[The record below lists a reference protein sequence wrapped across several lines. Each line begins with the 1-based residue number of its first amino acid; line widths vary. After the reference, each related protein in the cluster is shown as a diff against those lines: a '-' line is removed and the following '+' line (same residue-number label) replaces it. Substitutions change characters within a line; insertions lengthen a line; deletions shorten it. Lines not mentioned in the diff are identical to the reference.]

1 MSKKHIIIYTLLRP
15 LVAVFLYIKFG
26 YRFKV
31 AKNLPE
37 KYIVLSNH
45 NTDFDPLFV
54 AMSFPRQMY
63 FVASEHIARWKN
75 AYKFIKF
82 ALAPI
87 TRYKGAPANAAV
99 IEIIR
104 RIRKGASVCVF
115 AEGVRSWDGVTCPI
129 LPSTAKLIKSAGCGL
144 VTYKIIGGYFAS
156 PMWSGASSRR
166 GRVYGSPVSVYTKE
180 QIDSMS
186 VDEIY
191 SIITTDLYEDAYA
204 RQAESP
210 KCYKGKRLAE
220 RLENLMF
227 VCPSCGRVDTLA
239 SSGDTV
245 SCNGCSHS
253 FKYDEYG
260 MLCGTRFKNLKEF
273 SDWQKSETEKM
284 VFEGKFL
291 TAPLAKLQT
300 VKNHT
305 ETFVAEGMLSIS
317 PEKISCGNI
326 EISLSDITDMAM
338 HGQKAL
344 VFSVGKT
351 YYELL
356 VKNGV
361 NALKFLIYYEF
372 AKNLVTTK

>member
-15 LVAVFLYIKFG
+15 LFAVFLYIKFG
-26 YRFKV
+26 YKFKV
-31 AKNLPE
+31 AKKLPE

-82 ALAPI
+82 ALSPI

-99 IEIIR
+99 IEVIR
-104 RIRKGASVCVF
+104 RIRKGANVCIF

-144 VTYKIIGGYFAS
+144 VTYKITGGYFAS

-166 GRVYGSPVSVYTKE
+166 GSVYGSPVSVYTKE
-180 QIDSMS
+180 QIDGMS

-191 SIITTDLYEDAYA
+191 SVITSDLYEDAYA

-210 KCYKGKRLAE
+210 KRYKGKRLAE
-220 RLENLMF
+220 KLENLMF
-227 VCPSCGRVDTLA
+227 VCPSCGKIDTLA

-245 SCNGCSHS
+245 FCSSCSHR

-273 SDWQKSETEKM
+273 SDWQKEETEKF
-284 VFEGKFL
+284 VLKGEVL

-305 ETFVAEGMLSIS
+305 ETPITEGTLSIS
-317 PEKISCGNI
+317 PEMITCGNT
-326 EISLSDITDMAM
+326 EIRLRDISDMAM
-338 HGQKAL
+338 HGQKAI
-344 VFSVGKT
+344 VFTVGKT

-356 VKNGV
+356 VKDGV

-372 AKNLVTTK
+372 AKNLVTT